1 MNEITI
7 KILAFYLLAVAIGES
22 VGHLVDVLGR
32 DALLEPALRLL
43 LEVLVK
49 LALGRE
55 LEDEVD
61 AALVIEIS
69 EKTENVWVTEVGLN
83 LYFSPEKIFPNYSIK
98 VYSNMLNAEQYLIY
112 LS

>member
-1 MNEITI
+1 M
-7 KILAFYLLAVAIGES
+7 AVGES
-22 VGHLVDVLGR
+22 VGHLVDVLSR

-69 EKTENVWVTEVGLN
+69 EKTENVRVTEVGLN
-83 LYFSPEKIFPNYSIK
+83 LYFSPETNI
-98 VYSNMLNAEQYLIY
+98 
-112 LS
+112 